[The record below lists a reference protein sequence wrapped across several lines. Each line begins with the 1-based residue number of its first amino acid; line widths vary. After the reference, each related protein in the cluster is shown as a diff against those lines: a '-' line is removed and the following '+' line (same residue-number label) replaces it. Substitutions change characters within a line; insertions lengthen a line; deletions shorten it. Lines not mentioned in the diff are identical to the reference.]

1 MSSTSQHHTIT
12 DELLAIVG
20 GLVGG
25 AKYGIKIRLPHA
37 FVMTTLFRSDLSTKQ
52 KLLSIFTLVKEHATN
67 LAAFAT
73 IYKSILLSLKYLS
86 RYIRKH
92 PLQESPSYSRR
103 FGRYIIS
110 LLVDGPFPK
119 GTHSLP
125 KSMAGHPERP
135 YHSLVAGFVGGYYVW
150 GRYSSVNQQIILYL
164 TSRVLIGLIK
174 KGYEHIHGGP
184 TPAGGRGNND
194 HTNTTQQHSVLYNLL
209 HSNQTYSLVAGTV
222 WGIVMVLFE
231 ESPHVLH
238 PSLRKSMDEIYR
250 FQLSTMSSNVS
261 E

>member
-1 MSSTSQHHTIT
+1 MSSSPSSHNHTIT

-52 KLLSIFTLVKEHATN
+52 KLLSIFNLVKEHATN

-92 PLQESPSYSRR
+92 PLQDDSDSSYSRR

-110 LLVDGPFPK
+110 LLVDGPFTK
-119 GTHSLP
+119 GTHTLP

-150 GRYSSVNQQIILYL
+150 GRYSSVNQQIVLYL

-174 KGYEHIHGGP
+174 KGYEHVHGVS
-184 TPAGGRGNND
+184 GGGGGND
-194 HTNTTQQHSVLYNLL
+194 HNTTIQQQHSQHHSILYNIL
-209 HSNQTYSLVAGTV
+209 HSNQTYSVVAGTV
-222 WGIVMVLFE
+222 WGIVMVL
-231 ESPHVLH
+231 
-238 PSLRKSMDEIYR
+238 I
-250 FQLSTMSSNVS
+250 
-261 E
+261 